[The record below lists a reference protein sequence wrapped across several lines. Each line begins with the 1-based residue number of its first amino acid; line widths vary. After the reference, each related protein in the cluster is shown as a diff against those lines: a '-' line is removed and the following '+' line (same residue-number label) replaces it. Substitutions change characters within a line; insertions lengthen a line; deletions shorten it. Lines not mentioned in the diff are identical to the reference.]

1 MLLDA
6 GFHYPP
12 LDGSDLQT
20 ETSKEQSQRET
31 ETKICKPESKICL
44 DTTIL
49 KLVHFKHLS
58 TSFLYCRVQKQV
70 LGTKPVERSV
80 HGNRDQKGGVLDSWS
95 RQDTVAACSR
105 CPNPRKPRTHEKK
118 ELD

>member
-44 DTTIL
+44 DTTIF
-49 KLVHFKHLS
+49 KLLHFKHLS
-58 TSFLYCRVQKQV
+58 THFVCCRVQKQV
-70 LGTKPVERSV
+70 PVERSV
-80 HGNRDQKGGVLDSWS
+80 HGNRDQKGGVLDNWN
-95 RQDTVAACSR
+95 R
-105 CPNPRKPRTHEKK
+105 PRTTKHKLMKKGIRLEKSA
-118 ELD
+118 LVCS